1 METQEKPNS
10 INQISQQ
17 TLSFVIDSLS
27 VYSAY
32 IDAKTLRYLF
42 VNKIFA
48 ETCNLSQKKIV
59 GSHMQEILSEDN
71 YNYALPYIKAVL
83 KGQRVSYEY
92 SFNVPAGLRWIKIE
106 YIPEFDVD
114 DKVIAFVV
122 MGTDKTQQRA
132 AEAKLKK
139 SETYYRVIV
148 ETASEGIMILDKN
161 LNIEYINEK
170 LEAILE
176 YEKGSLTGKHP
187 LCLVF
192 DKEHSSFN
200 QRIKKRMQGESE
212 TYETLLKTQNGS
224 GHWCKLSSKPMFD
237 DNHSFQGIFVMV
249 TDIHSRK
256 NLEKKLELVI
266 NELKLLSNTDEL
278 TNLANRRCFNKTTFN
293 NYKRWRKQQKSLCFM
308 MLDIDYFKE
317 FNDFYGHLQG
327 DICLKKVANILA
339 QNIDGKF
346 DIVSRYGGDEFLCL
360 VAKRTPEKLA
370 IIDEKIVADVASL
383 QIEHI
388 KSEVASH
395 VTVSLGLA
403 IITCPTT
410 LELIDCI
417 HNADKALYEAKNSG
431 RNKFAISTYTSP
443 TT

>member
-1 METQEKPNS
+1 METQKNPNS

-17 TLSFVIDSLS
+17 ILSFVIDSLS

-48 ETCNLSQKKIV
+48 QTYKLPREKII
-59 GSHMQEILSEDN
+59 GSHMQEILSEAN
-71 YNYALPYIKAVL
+71 YSYALPYINAVL
-83 KGQRVSYEY
+83 KGKVVSYEY
-92 SFNVPAGLRWIKIE
+92 SFNVPDGLRWVKIE
-106 YIPEFDVD
+106 YIPKFDVSG
-114 DKVIAFVV
+114 KVIAFAV
-122 MGTDKTQQRA
+122 MGTDMTEQKSAQAQ
-132 AEAKLKK
+132 LKK
-139 SETYYRVIV
+139 SETYYRFIV

-161 LNIEYINEK
+161 LNIEYVNEK
-170 LEAILE
+170 LESILE
-176 YEKGSLTGKHP
+176 YEKGSLAGTNP
-187 LCLVF
+187 TSLVF

-200 QRIKKRMQGESE
+200 LRVKKRMQGESE
-212 TYETLLKTQNGS
+212 TYETLLKTKNGS

-237 DNHSFQGIFVMV
+237 DNRSFQGIFVMV

-293 NYKRWRKQQKSLCFM
+293 NYKKWRKQQKNLCFM

-327 DICLKKVANILA
+327 DICLKKVANILT

-360 VAKRTPEKLA
+360 VAKRKPETLT
-370 IIDEKIVADVASL
+370 IIAEKIVADVANL

-388 KSEVASH
+388 KSEVSPH

-417 HNADKALYEAKNSG
+417 HDADKALYEAKKSG
-431 RNKFAISTYTSP
+431 RNKFVIFTYTSP